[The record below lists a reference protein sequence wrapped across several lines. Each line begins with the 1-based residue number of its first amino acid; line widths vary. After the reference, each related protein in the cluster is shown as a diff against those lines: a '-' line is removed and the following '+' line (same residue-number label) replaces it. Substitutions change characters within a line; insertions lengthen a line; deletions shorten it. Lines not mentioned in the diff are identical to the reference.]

1 MKDLQTLNFEKSKNA
16 KAFAFASLIFALLL
30 IFFLLT
36 SLALPV
42 IPKPIVEEGIE
53 VNLGDSE
60 HGSGDVQPEAVGEPA
75 QNIASS
81 TNAAAPQESLDNN
94 GDEAINTPV
103 KTPDEI
109 KHTTPKPVVTTP
121 KEIVKTP
128 TPKAAFPG
136 VNKNGGNNGTK
147 NNNSKS
153 QGDDF
158 GNGDKGKPN
167 GNPNSNSYT
176 GNSFSGNNGL
186 SIKSGLNGRKIQF
199 TKKLEDDFDEN
210 AIVYVDVT
218 VDANGNVQTATV
230 NPRGTTTTNPNTR
243 NVAIKNVKAMK
254 LNAGRDEDAGTIM
267 VILKVGG

>member
-1 MKDLQTLNFEKSKNA
+1 MKDLQTINFEKSKNA
-16 KAFAFASLIFALLL
+16 KALAFASLIFALLL

-42 IPKPIVEEGIE
+42 IPKPIIEEGIE

-60 HGSGDVQPEAVGEPA
+60 HGLGDVQPESVGEPA
-75 QNIASS
+75 QSVASS
-81 TNAAAPQESLDNN
+81 ASAAAPQESLDNN

-103 KTPDEI
+103 KTPEEI
-109 KHTTPKPVVTTP
+109 KHTTPKPTITTP

-128 TPKAAFPG
+128 IPKAAFPG
-136 VNKNGGNNGTK
+136 TNKNGGNNGTK

-158 GNGDKGKPN
+158 GSGDKGKLN

-176 GNSFSGNNGL
+176 GNSFSDNNGL
-186 SIKSGLNGRKIQF
+186 SIKSGLNGRRIIP
-199 TKKLEDDFDEN
+199 KKWLEDEFNEN

-218 VDANGNVQTATV
+218 VDANGNVLTATV
-230 NPRGTTTTNPNTR
+230 NPRGTTTTNPTTR
-243 NVAIKNVKAMK
+243 NVATKNVKAMK
-254 LNAGRDEDAGTIM
+254 LNPGRDEDSGTIM